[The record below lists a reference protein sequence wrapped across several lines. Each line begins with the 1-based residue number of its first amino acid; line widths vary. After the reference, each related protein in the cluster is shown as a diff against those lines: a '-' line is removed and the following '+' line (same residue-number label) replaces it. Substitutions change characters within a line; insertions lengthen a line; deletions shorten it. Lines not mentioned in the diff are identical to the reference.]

1 MNMDNLESEITQIKE
16 RLKIIENQIDNH
28 ILTAIEKLDRKL
40 FQLLITLVSIGIGG
54 GGLIVFL
61 INFAK

>member
-61 INFAK
+61 INLAR

>member
-1 MNMDNLESEITQIKE
+1 MNMDNLESEIIQIKE

-61 INFAK
+61 INLAR

>member
-1 MNMDNLESEITQIKE
+1 MNMDNLESEIIQIKE
-16 RLKIIENQIDNH
+16 RLKIIENQVDNH

-61 INFAK
+61 INLAR